1 MNLLPYTSW
10 YNLHCLQHWLLVI
23 SILTRNEQIFCLVFL
38 VADEFQGVFHSL
50 DVWHKSK
57 SIRKCLAKVISFPT
71 KTVLHMT
78 HSSDLLKS
86 EEQDFTVASKTNIRR
101 NY

>member
-1 MNLLPYTSW
+1 M
-10 YNLHCLQHWLLVI
+10 
-23 SILTRNEQIFCLVFL
+23 VFL
-38 VADEFQGVFHSL
+38 VADEFQGEFHSL

-57 SIRKCLAKVISFPT
+57 GIRKCLAKVIFPT
-71 KTVLHMT
+71 KTILHMT

-86 EEQDFTVASKTNIRR
+86 EEQDFTVASKTNISR

>member
-1 MNLLPYTSW
+1 MDIASVIIFF
-10 YNLHCLQHWLLVI
+10 WL
-23 SILTRNEQIFCLVFL
+23 RPW
-38 VADEFQGVFHSL
+38 

-71 KTVLHMT
+71 KTAVLHMT

-86 EEQDFTVASKTNIRR
+86 EEQDFTVASKTNISRS
-101 NY
+101 Y